1 MAIPV
6 TNVQKKYN
14 GDKLLNE
21 DMIIRGVSEG
31 IEWGTASLEVIEK
44 FLDRKLDPF
53 NQFLH

>member
-6 TNVQKKYN
+6 KNVQKKYN

-31 IEWGTASLEVIEK
+31 IE
-44 FLDRKLDPF
+44 
-53 NQFLH
+53 